1 MSVVSIA
8 TLDGYF
14 AAYARPTAGN
24 FEDLIDTLSL
34 PLVAAADYA
43 ADGGIADAYTM
54 LLDPVPTAYVTGKTY
69 AFRAENANTGAAT
82 LNVNGLGAKSI
93 KKSVSSNL
101 AAGDI
106 AAGQVVVVRYDGTNM
121 QMVSPAITYGA
132 GNGIEITASNYA
144 VKLDGATLSLSA
156 TGLKVAANGIDFAQI
171 VTAARGSVF
180 YWGAG
185 GTAAALGPG
194 TAGQVQRTNGAGA
207 DPDWWTPP
215 LTATPYDSGQQAY
228 TNAGLLTLTHGL
240 GGVPGI
246 VTVSAICTDAGGE
259 GGYAQNEEILIDPG
273 FGGNATGGGGMTIKK
288 TATQLVVRISNEGL
302 RACHA
307 TTGVQF
313 DMTAASWALRFRAY
327 R

>member
-69 AFRAENANTGAAT
+69 AFKAANTNTGAST

-93 KKSVSSNL
+93 VKAVSTAL

-171 VTAARGSVF
+171 ATKARGSVF

-215 LTATPYDSGQQAY
+215 LATSYDSGQQTY
-228 TNAGLLTLTHGL
+228 TNAGALSLTHGL
-240 GGVPGI
+240 GGAPGI
-246 VTVSAICTDAGGE
+246 VTVSAICTNAGGE

-273 FGGNATGGGGMTIKK
+273 FGGNAVGGGGMTIKV
-288 TATQLVVRISNEGL
+288 TSTQLVVRISDEGI
-302 RACHA
+302 RACNA
-307 TTGVQF
+307 TTGALF
-313 DMTAASWALRFRAY
+313 AMTAASWALRFRAY